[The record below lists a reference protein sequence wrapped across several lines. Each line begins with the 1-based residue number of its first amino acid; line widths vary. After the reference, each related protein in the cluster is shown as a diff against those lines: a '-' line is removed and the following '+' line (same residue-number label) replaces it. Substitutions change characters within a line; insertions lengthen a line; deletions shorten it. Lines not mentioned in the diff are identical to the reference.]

1 MTRRVFLLAAGATLI
16 GCKSEPIRYEGF
28 DLPPAGKA
36 LLYVYR
42 NDAYIG
48 NTSRVVPKIRVNKDV
63 VGPLQTGGFFRVA
76 LEPGVAEVAIYDFDW
91 DDDQARVRAA
101 SAVVNV
107 KASAGTTHFVEFSLD
122 RYTFRFGAKPAA
134 VAERILPTLRRLN

>member
-1 MTRRVFLLAAGATLI
+1 MDRRVFVVAAGAALL

-63 VGPLQTGGFFRVA
+63 VGPLLTGGFFRVM
-76 LEPGVAEVAIYDFDW
+76 LEPGAAEVAIHDFDW
-91 DDDQARVRAA
+91 DDDQTRVR
-101 SAVVNV
+101 SANAIVNLKV
-107 KASAGTTHFVEFSLD
+107 AVGTTHFVEFSLD
-122 RYTFRFGAKPAA
+122 RYTYRFGAKPAP
-134 VAERILPTLRRLN
+134 VAERVLPTLRRLN